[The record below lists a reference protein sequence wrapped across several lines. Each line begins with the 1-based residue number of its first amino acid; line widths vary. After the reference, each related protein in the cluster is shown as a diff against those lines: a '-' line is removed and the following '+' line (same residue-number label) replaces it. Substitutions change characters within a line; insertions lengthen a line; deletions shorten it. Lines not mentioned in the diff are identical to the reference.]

1 MYNEA
6 SSCIIIVIILLLVLL
21 LYVVFSVYSGPGIN
35 YLYMYITVK
44 NHPKM

>member
-21 LYVVFSVYSGPGIN
+21 YVVFSVYSEPGIN